1 MSYNESIKS
10 ISLVADS
17 SIGIFT
23 GVSGIGAGGGPSSA
37 STAGK
42 IYRFVKVT
50 GTKQA
55 GLCTDGADTSVGV
68 LQSKPQQVGAAA
80 TVAISGVTDVIS
92 GAASGSAILAGS
104 KVTSDSEGRAVLAGV
119 GDNVFGVALAPSST
133 AGELIPVLLMV

>member
-17 SIGIFT
+17 SIGVFT
-23 GVSGIGAGGGPSSA
+23 GVSGIGAGGGFSSA

-55 GLCTDGADTSVGV
+55 GLCTDSTDTSVGV

-92 GAASGSAILAGS
+92 GAASLTPIVAGD
-104 KVTSDSEGRAVLAGV
+104 KVTCDAEGRAVVAGD
-119 GDNVFGVALAPSST
+119 GDNVFGIALAPTST